1 MESDW
6 SILLT
11 CKEKIKTIWVNQM
24 AAYHMIMEVFNIIHN
39 SSSEQIQNTFIKK
52 DILSEKMQTTS

>member
-1 MESDW
+1 
-6 SILLT
+6 
-11 CKEKIKTIWVNQM
+11 M

-52 DILSEKMQTTS
+52 DILSEKMQATS